1 MKVLAVVGS
10 RRKKGNTA
18 SLVRAALA
26 GAQREGARTELVF
39 LGDYAFRGCKG
50 CEACKDTYRCA
61 VQDDMQKLYP
71 VLLEAD
77 GLILGSPTYFYNVS
91 ADMKAFLDRLY
102 CLEIFADGD
111 RSCWVGLPEVTGW
124 KYAAAIAVCEQHE
137 EKYMGFT
144 AEAMTKSLDDLGY
157 RVIDTVKAV
166 GFWSAGEVLSDEE
179 TMRRAERA
187 GERLV
192 RTFNLRKQVGRKMNR
207 NAGKQARKE

>member
-1 MKVLAVVGS
+1 MRILAVVGS

-18 SLVRAALA
+18 SLVRAALE
-26 GAQREGARTELVF
+26 GARREGAETELVF
-39 LGDYAFRGCKG
+39 LGDYTLRGCRG
-50 CEACKDTYRCA
+50 CEGCKDTYRCT
-61 VQDDMQKLYP
+61 VRDDMQKLYP
-71 VLLEAD
+71 LLLEAN

-102 CLEIFADGD
+102 SLEVFAEND
-111 RSCWVGLPEVTGW
+111 RSCWVGLPEAMGG

-144 AEAMTKSLDDLGY
+144 IEAMTKSLTDLGY
-157 RVIDTVKAV
+157 RVVDTVKAV
-166 GFWSAGEVLSDEE
+166 GFWGAGEVLGDQK

-192 RTFNLRKQVGRKMNR
+192 RTFKLRKQIE
-207 NAGKQARKE
+207 GKLRETKF